1 MGLACK
7 VFVVIISVLVFIA
20 VALSFLNVELNIPKQ
35 TFNRLTGYPVWHPV
49 IDGYDQS
56 QLDALSVFV
65 EVVMAIGAYIGYH
78 TIKNKPKSNKY
89 STIFYEYN
97 DGHSKRKRHRNDELY
112 YLIVIYIITT
122 IVSGFTYAI
131 FDIGKLFG
139 MVAVN
144 HNILEYVLIVWILSG
159 GKINYS
165 KWYAFFFIHLLIVGA
180 LTIFLKWPYD
190 AIAFRIQGLTLDIL
204 LFIELTRTYF
214 TTLHNLK
221 QKNRIA
227 LVGNSLLQR
236 SQLFESLA
244 IATSKMTFIKVEP
257 ESDDEITTPAT
268 HGHFLRKRTKRI
280 SYPKD
285 YPSNSTGNRR
295 SKAHA
300 QLVRHDLRSRKVLD
314 KQSNKQISVPRT
326 PPRKSTNKKLPQKSP
341 AISKQTNPRAPTT
354 PVTKTKPSPKTPKPN
369 PQKNKRK
376 NNEDRE
382 WRPDSESD
390 PENLSDQG
398 STAGPKSTLKT
409 QTRTT
414 STTTSKSVTAKQST
428 PSVNLRPSNPIRTP
442 PNQLSKDNGGTKRG
456 TRVKRKEIVNKEL
469 SGVDN
474 NDIEKIE
481 IEQQFSITS
490 YTNTM
495 ELVDAEAYD
504 SPEASLPKSPTTT
517 RKTSTSSPERL
528 IKSRRRSTVVIN
540 ELDNNEF
547 EEEKE
552 TIPVES
558 PQDNV
563 TPKKSRMAATKK
575 SSNKGVRSR
584 RGGKTKSNINT
595 TTEVAVIPNK
605 ETQIEQTTSSPSQS
619 DYDDY
624 DVVKISAENPNAL
637 TNVIKSVRRGRGGK
651 TKGNIDSTTEVAV
664 IPNNETQIEQT
675 TPSSS
680 QSDYD
685 DPDVVKISAE
695 NPDALAG
702 AIRALTFQNYDIV
715 HTSANIIPIIQPQTT
730 SIPRSIRVKPSPS
743 SSLSSSPPSTIK
755 SNRPKTSPSP
765 NVNSS
770 AWDDNHWQILKYTY
784 LEIRNNYIE
793 KGKSGIHNEDVYKE
807 VIKSFLNIRPQFE
820 ESEIR
825 VRMIALETV
834 EIEKQGKRNTE
845 RRGSIESS
853 SSKNSRF
860 SATRYNSAYSNMRNT
875 HNNPRKRK
883 KIVKADLTEDDDL
896 DDNSEV
902 MAEGSK
908 RRRGL
913 DSDSISDVNTTG
925 QNTPPRAKFSSLFG
939 WFGKRT
945 TDNASQISAS
955 DIAAEQNEK

>member
-1 MGLACK
+1 MT
-7 VFVVIISVLVFIA
+7 SVLSNVRDIQQHSTTIP
-20 VALSFLNVELNIPKQ
+20 SF
-35 TFNRLTGYPVWHPV
+35 G
-49 IDGYDQS
+49 
-56 QLDALSVFV
+56 
-65 EVVMAIGAYIGYH
+65 
-78 TIKNKPKSNKY
+78 KNKNNITINSLQSSIVDNTLESSSGSLIFT
-89 STIFYEYN
+89 STN
-97 DGHSKRKRHRNDELY
+97 DSEN
-112 YLIVIYIITT
+112 
-122 IVSGFTYAI
+122 
-131 FDIGKLFG
+131 
-139 MVAVN
+139 
-144 HNILEYVLIVWILSG
+144 
-159 GKINYS
+159 
-165 KWYAFFFIHLLIVGA
+165 
-180 LTIFLKWPYD
+180 
-190 AIAFRIQGLTLDIL
+190 
-204 LFIELTRTYF
+204 YF
-214 TTLHNLK
+214 TTSTSNTTITSSSINNIIEKDSLLPNPFITTVTTDNSNINYNPQIESQELVIVSDNDLAIITATES
-221 QKNRIA
+221 Q
-227 LVGNSLLQR
+227 LESVEVGNSLLQR

-295 SKAHA
+295 SKARKLRQKNKHRQTLQQSVNENDADDDESINNIDELSQYEDNVDNVTDNNDDGDNIDNDGNDYDNNNQQQETADA

-490 YTNTM
+490 DTNTM

-955 DIAAEQNEK
+955 DIAAEQNEKLVTA

>member
-1 MGLACK
+1 
-7 VFVVIISVLVFIA
+7 
-20 VALSFLNVELNIPKQ
+20 
-35 TFNRLTGYPVWHPV
+35 
-49 IDGYDQS
+49 
-56 QLDALSVFV
+56 
-65 EVVMAIGAYIGYH
+65 
-78 TIKNKPKSNKY
+78 
-89 STIFYEYN
+89 
-97 DGHSKRKRHRNDELY
+97 
-112 YLIVIYIITT
+112 
-122 IVSGFTYAI
+122 
-131 FDIGKLFG
+131 

-190 AIAFRIQGLTLDIL
+190 AIAFRIQGMICGLG
-204 LFIELTRTYF
+204 
-214 TTLHNLK
+214 
-221 QKNRIA
+221 

-481 IEQQFSITS
+481 IEQQFSIT
-490 YTNTM
+490 TDK
-495 ELVDAEAYD
+495 LF
-504 SPEASLPKSPTTT
+504 SL
-517 RKTSTSSPERL
+517 E
-528 IKSRRRSTVVIN
+528 
-540 ELDNNEF
+540 
-547 EEEKE
+547 
-552 TIPVES
+552 
-558 PQDNV
+558 
-563 TPKKSRMAATKK
+563 
-575 SSNKGVRSR
+575 
-584 RGGKTKSNINT
+584 
-595 TTEVAVIPNK
+595 
-605 ETQIEQTTSSPSQS
+605 
-619 DYDDY
+619 
-624 DVVKISAENPNAL
+624 
-637 TNVIKSVRRGRGGK
+637 
-651 TKGNIDSTTEVAV
+651 
-664 IPNNETQIEQT
+664 
-675 TPSSS
+675 
-680 QSDYD
+680 
-685 DPDVVKISAE
+685 
-695 NPDALAG
+695 
-702 AIRALTFQNYDIV
+702 
-715 HTSANIIPIIQPQTT
+715 
-730 SIPRSIRVKPSPS
+730 
-743 SSLSSSPPSTIK
+743 
-755 SNRPKTSPSP
+755 
-765 NVNSS
+765 
-770 AWDDNHWQILKYTY
+770 
-784 LEIRNNYIE
+784 
-793 KGKSGIHNEDVYKE
+793 
-807 VIKSFLNIRPQFE
+807 
-820 ESEIR
+820 
-825 VRMIALETV
+825 
-834 EIEKQGKRNTE
+834 
-845 RRGSIESS
+845 
-853 SSKNSRF
+853 
-860 SATRYNSAYSNMRNT
+860 
-875 HNNPRKRK
+875 
-883 KIVKADLTEDDDL
+883 
-896 DDNSEV
+896 
-902 MAEGSK
+902 
-908 RRRGL
+908 
-913 DSDSISDVNTTG
+913 
-925 QNTPPRAKFSSLFG
+925 
-939 WFGKRT
+939 
-945 TDNASQISAS
+945 
-955 DIAAEQNEK
+955 

>member
-1 MGLACK
+1 MT
-7 VFVVIISVLVFIA
+7 SVLCVSLVNINKRNNA
-20 VALSFLNVELNIPKQ
+20 GVRNLTNVRDIQQHSTTIPSF
-35 TFNRLTGYPVWHPV
+35 G
-49 IDGYDQS
+49 
-56 QLDALSVFV
+56 
-65 EVVMAIGAYIGYH
+65 
-78 TIKNKPKSNKY
+78 KNKNNITINSLQSSIIDNTLESSSGSLIFTSTNDSENYFTTSTSNT
-89 STIFYEYN
+89 TITSSSINNIIEKDSLLPNPFITTVTTDNSNINYN
-97 DGHSKRKRHRNDELY
+97 PQIESQELVIVSDNDLA
-112 YLIVIYIITT
+112 IITT
-122 IVSGFTYAI
+122 TESQLESVEVTNSQNINQDKGKESG
-131 FDIGKLFG
+131 
-139 MVAVN
+139 
-144 HNILEYVLIVWILSG
+144 
-159 GKINYS
+159 
-165 KWYAFFFIHLLIVGA
+165 
-180 LTIFLKWPYD
+180 
-190 AIAFRIQGLTLDIL
+190 IQI
-204 LFIELTRTYF
+204 IE
-214 TTLHNLK
+214 
-221 QKNRIA
+221 
-227 LVGNSLLQR
+227 

-295 SKAHA
+295 SKARKLRQKNKHRQTLQQSVNENDADDDENA

-314 KQSNKQISVPRT
+314 KQSNKQIS
-326 PPRKSTNKKLPQKSP
+326 
-341 AISKQTNPRAPTT
+341 
-354 PVTKTKPSPKTPKPN
+354 
-369 PQKNKRK
+369 
-376 NNEDRE
+376 DRE

-390 PENLSDQG
+390 PEILSDQG

-442 PNQLSKDNGGTKRG
+442 RNNNSATTTTTSSKTRKSSLPSKGTQKANQLSKDNGGTKRG

-490 YTNTM
+490 DTNTM

-504 SPEASLPKSPTTT
+504 SPEASLPKPPTTT

-558 PQDNV
+558 SQDNV

-584 RGGKTKSNINT
+584 RGGKTKGNINT

-770 AWDDNHWQILKYTY
+770 AWDDNHWRILKYTY

-955 DIAAEQNEK
+955 DIAVEQNEKYEQSSKSLLSWLRLN